1 MVTRE
6 KLSLDEKL
14 CVVQNLNKIS
24 DALPNLNGI
33 RVHETRHENTVDV
46 FGGAIYK
53 NDSRGATVVAELIAI
68 VLDLYLD
75 TYSDQCLDLVIHLIE
90 KCSYDV
96 LADVLTS
103 KHDDQNDILFSIGE
117 PIYDKLCKEFV
128 KNQRF
133 CLNKKL
139 LYIVKTIAQNH
150 QEEISQ

>member
-1 MVTRE
+1 MNQTNLIVTRQ
-6 KLSLDEKL
+6 KLTIDEKL

-24 DALPNLNGI
+24 SALPNLNGI

-46 FGGAIYK
+46 FGGTIYK
-53 NDSRGATVVAELIAI
+53 NDSRGAAVVAELIAI

-75 TYSDQCLDLVIHLIE
+75 TYSDECLDLVIHLMT

-103 KHDDQNDILFSIGE
+103 KHDDQTDILFDIGE
-117 PIYDKLCKEFV
+117 PIYAKLCKEFV

-133 CLNKKL
+133 CLNQKL
-139 LYIVKTIAQNH
+139 LYIIKIVAQNH
-150 QEEISQ
+150 